1 MQLVPLPEDTSHNPI
16 SGEAPWISSA
26 LTSAL
31 VEAADSVS
39 GEIVEVSS
47 VSSCGGVDLVSVSSC
62 GGVDLVYSDDD
73 AADASIGE
81 VAAAEESASFVV
93 NSTDAAMSADHAL
106 VTPRTGPGNGGRRRR
121 RGIRIGGVTGLSP
134 GSDGGNGGGTDGVF
148 RMSPVPPSPA
158 SPSDR
163 NEQISDSPPTGVLLL

>member
-1 MQLVPLPEDTSHNPI
+1 LQLVPLPEDTSHNPI

-31 VEAADSVS
+31 IEAADSVS

-47 VSSCGGVDLVSVSSC
+47 VSSCGGVDLVC
-62 GGVDLVYSDDD
+62 SDDD

-81 VAAAEESASFVV
+81 VEVAGESASFVV
-93 NSTDAAMSADHAL
+93 NSTDAAMSAGHGLA
-106 VTPRTGPGNGGRRRR
+106 TPRTGPGNGGRRRR
-121 RGIRIGGVTGLSP
+121 RGIRIGGMTGLSP
-134 GSDGGNGGGTDGVF
+134 GSDGGNGGGADGVF

-158 SPSDR
+158 SPSDH
-163 NEQISDSPPTGVLLL
+163 NEKISDSPPTGVLLL